1 MFVGCDYREL
11 EEVHIIDMY
20 SGSKVKWIRVI
31 GNLRKHMSTQADLI
45 HLVDL
50 HSGSVVKR
58 IRGPKGLCSHLSTQ
72 AGLVCVSAEPIDRA
86 AQDLV
91 LNPATGAV
99 SALPVGDRPSMV
111 LACVLGHVP
120 STGEYKVVR
129 VGNQVE
135 ERMKTVFQVVAL
147 GGGEQRWR
155 TKPSPVDI
163 ITDSRFIA
171 VVSGVAYF
179 MATYDDDEH
188 DDDSGSDMGPEL
200 VLFDLAT
207 EEWRPTIIYGPLHE
221 ADRIQIVSLD
231 ECLVIADHKDQDCS
245 MDLWFLMDAD
255 NASYWTKRY
264 SMRCAPHFDHAPM
277 YPPRLLVILEDGRIV
292 ALLKWKDL
300 LIVYDPKTQTWDD
313 FTTVTYYSAIGMHQ
327 GSLLDSDLLAWN
339 LELPSD

>member
-1 MFVGCDYREL
+1 MASALLRGADPLATNDGVLPTDVLREILLRVPAKELCRLRLVCRSWRSLTSDPRFATAHSARHPMFVGVLPDTGLDE
-11 EEVHIIDMY
+11 
-20 SGSKVKWIRVI
+20 
-31 GNLRKHMSTQADLI
+31 I

-200 VLFDLAT
+200 VLLSGF
-207 EEWRPTIIYGPLHE
+207 
-221 ADRIQIVSLD
+221 S
-231 ECLVIADHKDQDCS
+231 
-245 MDLWFLMDAD
+245 
-255 NASYWTKRY
+255 N
-264 SMRCAPHFDHAPM
+264 
-277 YPPRLLVILEDGRIV
+277 IV
-292 ALLKWKDL
+292 ADEERGGWSGVDGGEEEDMEERERRRREKRE
-300 LIVYDPKTQTWDD
+300 I
-313 FTTVTYYSAIGMHQ
+313 
-327 GSLLDSDLLAWN
+327 
-339 LELPSD
+339 